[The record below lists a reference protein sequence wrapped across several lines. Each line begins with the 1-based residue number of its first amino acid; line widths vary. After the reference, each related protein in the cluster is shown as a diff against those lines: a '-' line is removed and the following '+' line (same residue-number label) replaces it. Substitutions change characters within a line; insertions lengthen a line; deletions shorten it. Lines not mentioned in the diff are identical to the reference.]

1 MPTLTLNH
9 NDKTLGDYHLQTGHS
24 LTIGRRKKND
34 VVIEDLTVSSHHAK
48 IDSVGEGFVLIDL
61 QSRNGSF
68 VNEQLITTTRWL
80 KNGDVIN
87 IGEHSLIFQN
97 YEGAKASLEDTE
109 ELNKTMVN
117 DTIQYRNM
125 RKKSNPTRSI
135 NVVRF
140 WSESQ
145 KLGVKKKQI
154 AEISKP
160 IVTEK
165 RKEPIGTLAY
175 LAGGKGKIKL
185 TKKTTFIGK
194 HPKSD
199 IVVKGFWVGKSAV
212 SIIKRPDGY
221 YLCYLGGLSKPKVNE
236 TPVKQTILLKA
247 SDVIDIGSTKLQF
260 SSEEAQ
266 YG

>member
-1 MPTLTLNH
+1 MPIFTLNH
-9 NDKTLGDYHLQTGHS
+9 NDKALRDYHLKPGHS

-34 VVIEDLTVSSHHAK
+34 VVIGDPTVSGHHAK
-48 IDSVGEGFVLIDL
+48 IDSVGEGFVLTDL

-68 VNEQLITTTRWL
+68 VNEQLITTSRWL

-109 ELNKTMVN
+109 ELNKTMII
-117 DTIQYRNM
+117 DSIQYRNM

-140 WSESQ
+140 WNKTQ
-145 KLGVKKKQI
+145 KLGVMKK
-154 AEISKP
+154 EITETSRP
-160 IVTEK
+160 IVTKK
-165 RKEPIGTLAY
+165 RKETISTLAY
-175 LAGGKGKIKL
+175 LAGGEGKIKL

-194 HPKSD
+194 HPESD
-199 IVVKGFWVGKSAV
+199 IVVKGVWVGKSAI
-212 SIIKRPDGY
+212 SISKRPDGY

-236 TPVKQTILLKA
+236 KSVKQIILLKD

-260 SSEEAQ
+260 SCYEPQ
-266 YG
+266 NR

>member
-9 NDKTLGDYHLQTGHS
+9 NDKTLGDYNLKTGQS

-34 VVIEDLTVSSHHAK
+34 VVIGDPSVSAHHAK
-48 IDSVGEGFVLIDL
+48 IDSVGDGFVLIDL

-68 VNEQLITTTRWL
+68 VNEQLITSRWL
-80 KNGDVIN
+80 KSGDVID

-97 YEGAKASLEDTE
+97 TGGAKASLEDTD
-109 ELNKTMVN
+109 ELDKTTVI

-140 WSESQ
+140 WNKSQ
-145 KLGVKKKQI
+145 KTGPKKKGVPH
-154 AEISKP
+154 ISQP
-160 IVTEK
+160 VAVQ
-165 RKEPIGTLAY
+165 RKEEPDSSLTY
-175 LAGGKGKIKL
+175 LSGGKGKIQL
-185 TKKTTFIGK
+185 TKKTTTIGK

-199 IVVKGFWVGKSAV
+199 IVVKGFWVGKTAV
-212 SIIKRPDGY
+212 SISKRPDGY

-236 TPVKQTILLKA
+236 TPITQVILLND
-247 SDVIDIGSTKLQF
+247 SDVIEIGQAKLQF
-260 SSEEAQ
+260 VSEKPQNE
-266 YG
+266 

>member
-1 MPTLTLNH
+1 MPTVTLNH

-24 LTIGRRKKND
+24 LTIGRKKNND
-34 VVIEDLTVSSHHAK
+34 VVIGDPTVSGYHAK
-48 IDSVGEGFVLIDL
+48 IDSIGEGFVLTDL

-68 VNEQLITTTRWL
+68 INEQLITTSRWL

-97 YEGAKASLEDTE
+97 FGSAKESLEDTE
-109 ELNKTMVN
+109 QLNRTMVI

-140 WSESQ
+140 WSKSQ
-145 KLGVKKKQI
+145 KMGVKKKQI
-154 AEISKP
+154 PEISKP
-160 IVTEK
+160 IITEK
-165 RKEPIGTLAY
+165 RKEPTGTLEY

-194 HPKSD
+194 HAKSD
-199 IVVKGFWVGKSAV
+199 IVVKGFWVGKSPV
-212 SIIKRPDGY
+212 SISKRPDGY
-221 YLCYLGGLSKPKVNE
+221 YLCYLGGLSKPKVNG
-236 TPVKQTILLKA
+236 TPVKQIILLKD

-260 SSEEAQ
+260 SSEEASN
-266 YG
+266 G

>member
-1 MPTLTLNH
+1 MPILTLNH
-9 NDKTLGDYHLQTGHS
+9 NDKTLGDYRLQIGHS

-34 VVIEDLTVSSHHAK
+34 VVIGDPSVSGHHAK
-48 IDSVGEGFVLIDL
+48 IDSVGDGFVLIDL

-68 VNEQLITTTRWL
+68 VNEQLISSRWL

-97 YEGAKASLEDTE
+97 SAGEKASLNDPD
-109 ELNKTMVN
+109 ELDKTTVI

-140 WSESQ
+140 WSKSQ
-145 KLGVKKKQI
+145 KPGIKKKSI
-154 AEISKP
+154 PGISQP
-160 IVTEK
+160 IVAEK
-165 RKEPIGTLAY
+165 RIELVSSLTY

-185 TKKTTFIGK
+185 TKKTTTIGK

-199 IVVKGFWVGKSAV
+199 IVVKGLWVGKTAV
-212 SIIKRPDGY
+212 SISKRPDGY

-236 TPVKQTILLKA
+236 TPVKQVIILND

-260 SSEEAQ
+260 SSEEPQ
-266 YG
+266 SG

>member
-1 MPTLTLNH
+1 MPIFTLNH
-9 NDKTLGDYHLQTGHS
+9 NDKTLGDFHLQTGHC

-34 VVIEDLTVSSHHAK
+34 VVIGDPTVSGHHAK
-48 IDSVGEGFVLIDL
+48 IDSVGEGFVLTDL

-68 VNEQLITTTRWL
+68 VNEQLITTSRWL
-80 KNGDVIN
+80 KNGDIIN

-97 YEGAKASLEDTE
+97 YEDAKASFKDTE
-109 ELNKTMVN
+109 ELNRTMVI

-140 WSESQ
+140 WSKTQ

-154 AEISKP
+154 PEISRP
-160 IVTEK
+160 IVTKK
-165 RKEPIGTLAY
+165 RKETISTLAF

-194 HPKSD
+194 HPESD
-199 IVVKGFWVGKSAV
+199 IVVKGVWVGKSAV
-212 SIIKRPDGY
+212 SISKRPDGY

-236 TPVKQTILLKA
+236 KPVKQIILLKDC
-247 SDVIDIGSTKLQF
+247 DVIDIGSTKLRF
-260 SSEEAQ
+260 SSKEPQ
-266 YG
+266 NG